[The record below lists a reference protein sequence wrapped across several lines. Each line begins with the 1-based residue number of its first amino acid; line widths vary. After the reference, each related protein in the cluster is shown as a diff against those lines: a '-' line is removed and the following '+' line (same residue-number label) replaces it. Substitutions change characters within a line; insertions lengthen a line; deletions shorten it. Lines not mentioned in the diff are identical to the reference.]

1 MATWARGVD
10 FKNSTN
16 TTRVGG
22 IGIYGT
28 DTTTN
33 KLYIGLGAEPWNNAG
48 LQLTSSAINFK
59 GNKIYHAGDKPT
71 ASEIG
76 AAAAS
81 HSHNYLPLSGGAVT
95 SSNFGPL
102 VIKRSGS
109 TNASTIV
116 FSNDNG
122 TLGSIGMTASKNGGL
137 IRWTDDTASSYTIL
151 DTGNYKS
158 FVTPTSIGAA
168 AASHNHN
175 VLISAGGRIESADI
189 AAKGDRGLRMYLAT
203 KSMTTGKPASDGFIL
218 NFDWD
223 TTAGWSSQMYIK
235 NSNSPIMQIRGM
247 NAGTWGS
254 WYTLYSTN
262 NKPTPA
268 EIGAA
273 ASSHTHSYIPLSGST
288 GVTGTL
294 RSNSEI
300 QTTSQNAFRA
310 VSGNYGFFIRNDGSN
325 TYFLLTNSGDQY
337 GNWNSLRPLSINNST
352 GVVTFGNGLKGT
364 LDGNAS
370 TATTLQNARTIN
382 DVNFNG
388 SSNITI
394 PLKTFVSN
402 VGNDNTKNYHRILS
416 SGVVTGSYA
425 DKTIIL
431 MGSGNYSGG
440 PFGIVKI
447 ILRTNASGSNSNC
460 NIDWM
465 VRKGFGLDSI
475 VCNMINTYGS
485 TVADIFYK
493 CAGAYA
499 AINWTVLFENNGR
512 GGSYNNGSWTKYS
525 TNASGTEVY
534 TETEMKALRS
544 YTSTLAQGSD
554 TTVVNS
560 ANKLASG
567 RTLTIG
573 SKGKS
578 FDGTSN
584 VSWSLSE
591 IGAAS
596 SSHTHNYAA
605 AKSAGGG
612 ALEVIPVQD
621 TANKVYLTGILDFN
635 SAKIRASTPYMAGG
649 TITATTF
656 VGALNGNATTA
667 TTLATARTIN
677 GTSFNG
683 SANITTANWGTA
695 RTITIGST
703 GKSVNGSGNVSWSLS
718 EIGAAAASH
727 SHSYLPLSG
736 GTLTGRLTAN
746 GKISLPTTGSTW
758 LSGKTLTNASIAIT
772 TKQTT
777 VSYHPVLAVQ
787 SSSDHVVNIGGL
799 GDNFGFYGYKSTR
812 TDNGTDWSFTFN
824 ASNGAVSSS
833 GNITAPVFAGNLQ
846 GNATTATTATKV
858 ANSLILNVGG
868 FPTSFNGQSRVEVHV
883 APNVHNH
890 GSDIINQMT
899 GYVKGKTSS
908 AITTSDTLNSAIGKL
923 ENKVDSKANSNHTHN
938 YLPLTGGTLTGDLKI
953 AKSNAQLTLNGKDTN
968 YYQIAHSSA
977 NGTLVFNYNGKSLFT
992 VQNNGNI
999 IPTTN
1004 KDMSIGDFNFKLK
1017 SIASEDFSTSAAKII
1032 TTSQPNT
1039 IQVQGLK
1046 DSGMGAIKLGTGGC
1060 RIYGTSS
1067 AERLYV
1073 EGGIYTNLS
1082 IECGDQI
1089 IANGAV
1095 YPGRN
1100 AQGGWD
1106 CGLANRRFYTV
1117 YCVNVNQSSDRSMK
1131 EDINYIDN
1139 EIELLSSESKNPT
1152 PFKDFICNDLKVA
1165 TYKYKRQITT
1175 ENEDGTSKV
1184 EDIEHEPQDSQI
1196 GFIAQDIRNTEV
1208 GSMFVY
1214 GEDGNMNYSPS
1225 GFTTV
1230 VAKALQE
1237 EIKYRDQEIAQLKE
1251 ELSLIKEKLGL

>member
-33 KLYIGLGAEPWNNAG
+33 RLYIGLGAEPWNNAG

-81 HSHNYLPLSGGAVT
+81 H
-95 SSNFGPL
+95 
-102 VIKRSGS
+102 
-109 TNASTIV
+109 
-116 FSNDNG
+116 
-122 TLGSIGMTASKNGGL
+122 
-137 IRWTDDTASSYTIL
+137 
-151 DTGNYKS
+151 
-158 FVTPTSIGAA
+158 
-168 AASHNHN
+168 NHN
-175 VLISAGGRIESADI
+175 VLISAGGRIASADI
-189 AAKGDRGLRMYLAT
+189 EAKGDRGLRMYLASS
-203 KSMTTGKPASDGFIL
+203 SMTTGKPAADGYIL

-352 GVVTFGNGLKGT
+352 GLVTFGNGLKGT

-440 PFGIVKI
+440 PFGIVKV

-525 TNASGTEVY
+525 TNASGTEAY

-560 ANKLASG
+560 ANKLASR

-573 SKGKS
+573 STGKS

-596 SSHTHNYAA
+596 SSHTHNYAGSS
-605 AKSAGGG
+605 SAGG
-612 ALEVIPVQD
+612 A
-621 TANKVYLTGILDFN
+621 AN
-635 SAKIRASTPYMAGG
+635 SA
-649 TITATTF
+649 
-656 VGALNGNATTA
+656 N
-667 TTLATARTIN
+667 TLATARTIN

-736 GTLTGRLTAN
+736 GTLTGTMSSSLSTATHLAGNQGKAIINSTASGSSYNMLAKMNSTNGVWTMGSWGTNFCFFYTAN
-746 GKISLPTTGSTW
+746 SVISAGTNGFTKQLTLLNESGNSSFPGTVSASSFSGS
-758 LSGKTLTNASIAIT
+758 LSGNASTAT
-772 TKQTT
+772 TLQT
-777 VSYHPVLAVQ
+777 A
-787 SSSDHVVNIGGL
+787 
-799 GDNFGFYGYKSTR
+799 R
-812 TDNGTDWSFTFN
+812 TINGTSF
-824 ASNGAVSSS
+824 NGS
-833 GNITAPVFAGNLQ
+833 GNIT
-846 GNATTATTATKV
+846 TANWGTARTITVGSTSKSV
-858 ANSLILNVGG
+858 NGSAN
-868 FPTSFNGQSRVEVHV
+868 
-883 APNVHNH
+883 
-890 GSDIINQMT
+890 
-899 GYVKGKTSS
+899 
-908 AITTSDTLNSAIGKL
+908 IGW
-923 ENKVDSKANSNHTHN
+923 
-938 YLPLTGGTLTGDLKI
+938 TLTEIGAVPSYSGSSTTIHADSDASSTSEYLLLKAGHNELKI
-953 AKSNAQLTLNGKDTN
+953 A
-968 YYQIAHSSA
+968 SSA
-977 NGTLVFNYNGKSLFT
+977 GGTT
-992 VQNNGNI
+992 VTKGQDKLTFNGNI
-999 IPTTN
+999 VYHAGRKPT
-1004 KDMSIGDFNFKLK
+1004 
-1017 SIASEDFSTSAAKII
+1017 ASEIGALAFDYSGEHSN
-1032 TTSQPNT
+1032 NT
-1039 IQVQGLK
+1039 HPRIFVPGKEWLRAPSGGLVPFK
-1046 DSGMGAIKLGTGGC
+1046 H
-1060 RIYGTSS
+1060 
-1067 AERLYV
+1067 
-1073 EGGIYTNLS
+1073 
-1082 IECGDQI
+1082 Q
-1089 IANGAV
+1089 NG
-1095 YPGRN
+1095 YL
-1100 AQGGWD
+1100 
-1106 CGLANRRFYTV
+1106 GLANKAWYDLHTV
-1117 YCVNVNQSSDRSMK
+1117 H
-1131 EDINYIDN
+1131 INAKPCRGQNGKWWNCMVDVGNDGVTELGRYIDFHN
-1139 EIELLSSESKNPT
+1139 ANTHNGDYTYRLDANAGTLYHSGSLAQMSDKSLKENIIYLDDYPMMLTRNIDNT
-1152 PFKDFICNDLKVA
+1152 PFKNFIKDFRFA
-1165 TYKYKRQITT
+1165 TFNYIQDKNK
-1175 ENEDGTSKV
+1175 
-1184 EDIEHEPQDSQI
+1184 DINF
-1196 GFIAQDIRNTEV
+1196 GFIAQDIKDSDVGKLMLRNYEKENIDKET
-1208 GSMFVY
+1208 S
-1214 GEDGNMNYSPS
+1214 
-1225 GFTTV
+1225 TV
-1230 VAKALQE
+1230 RSVDNVLAFDVSSYITIVAKALQE
-1237 EIKYRDQEIAQLKE
+1237 EIKSRDEEITQLKE
-1251 ELSLIKEKLGL
+1251 ELALIKEKLGLE